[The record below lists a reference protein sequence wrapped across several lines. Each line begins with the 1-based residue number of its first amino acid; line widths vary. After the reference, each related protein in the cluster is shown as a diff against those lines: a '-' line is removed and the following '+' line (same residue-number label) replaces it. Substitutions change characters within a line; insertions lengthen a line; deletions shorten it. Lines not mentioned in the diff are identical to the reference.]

1 MADEVMKD
9 TARVSLKPK
18 EATMSTGFFDL
29 FGKKSQV
36 KQSLEASRA
45 RLFRMAM
52 AWTGEPALADDLVQ
66 ETMTRAL
73 QKYQQ
78 LRDPERLG
86 AWLFRILSNCW
97 REHLRRQRPGVSLDD
112 IELVDAH
119 SPEHARQQQDVV
131 SRVRLEIGG
140 LPMGQRQV
148 LTLVDLEGF
157 SYAEAAEVLEI
168 PVGTV
173 MSRLNRARTALR
185 ERLGDMR
192 DEVCKPEPE
201 EGAPHLRRVK

>member
-1 MADEVMKD
+1 
-9 TARVSLKPK
+9 
-18 EATMSTGFFDL
+18 MSIGFFDL
-29 FGKKSQV
+29 FGQKSRV

-66 ETMTRAL
+66 DTMTRAL

-78 LRDPERLG
+78 LRDPERLD

-97 REHLRRQRPGVSLDD
+97 REHLRRQRPGVPLDD
-112 IELVDAH
+112 IELVDPH
-119 SPEHARQQQDVV
+119 SPEHDQQQHDVV
-131 SRVRLEIGG
+131 SRVRHEIGG

-157 SYAEAAEVLEI
+157 TYAEAAEVLEI

-173 MSRLNRARTALR
+173 MSRLNRARGALR

-192 DEVCKPEPE
+192 EEICKPEEPTR
-201 EGAPHLRRVK
+201 LRRVK

>member
-1 MADEVMKD
+1 
-9 TARVSLKPK
+9 
-18 EATMSTGFFDL
+18 MSMGFFDL
-29 FGKKSQV
+29 FGRKGQV
-36 KQSLEASRA
+36 RQTLEESRA

-78 LRDPERLG
+78 LRDPERLD

-97 REHLRRQRPGVSLDD
+97 REHLRRQKPGVPLDD
-112 IELVDAH
+112 IELVESH
-119 SPEHARQQQDVV
+119 TPEHEQQQLDVV
-131 SRVRLEIGG
+131 SRVRHEIST

-192 DEVCKPEPE
+192 EHLCEPE
-201 EGAPHLRRVK
+201 AEMPLLRRVK